1 MNTERESGEQD
12 DAEKLMR
19 DLLCACLLGDLEA
32 SDPEVMTVTKCVEE
46 KKVCVRVECEKGEMA
61 LHKLARFKVT
71 DKNKATY
78 EKVFN
83 MIIAAN
89 REQATAAGKS
99 GIQGD
104 INHQDKAGKTP
115 LYQAIECKNMK
126 MMGLLYGLGAEGPD
140 SLLVNSVG
148 WTVMHS
154 AVNTDDLE
162 TIKKLVEHF
171 TPARTKLLL
180 ATPDKSGR
188 EPLHIAAYKCT
199 EDAVQYLISIGAK
212 NARSD
217 AAGNTAAKLA
227 ERAGRRRSRDII
239 EDPESAKAAGS

>member
-1 MNTERESGEQD
+1 MSKSNVSSSALVASVQTTPRVID
-12 DAEKLMR
+12 LAEKHR
-19 DLLCACLLGDLEA
+19 G
-32 SDPEVMTVTKCVEE
+32 P
-46 KKVCVRVECEKGEMA
+46 GA
-61 LHKLARFKVT
+61 L
-71 DKNKATY
+71 
-78 EKVFN
+78 
-83 MIIAAN
+83 
-89 REQATAAGKS
+89 
-99 GIQGD
+99 D
-104 INHQDKAGKTP
+104 I
-115 LYQAIECKNMK
+115 IECKNTK

-199 EDAVQYLISIGAK
+199 EDVVQYLISIGAK